1 MGPEPPTQGKP
12 QKSCVVCLLCMYWG
26 AWEGGVFLSNSHAI
40 TVTLGPTAHI
50 ACSHMMFT
58 WPPLSGHK
66 RRS

>member
-50 ACSHMMFT
+50 A
-58 WPPLSGHK
+58 
-66 RRS
+66 